1 MMEKAMF
8 TQTELL
14 NICRAQEYINNMKR
28 NGYNVEISELVD
40 KEISNNIDRLST
52 RDREV
57 LFSEIDKIV
66 NEIKDYSF
74 VNPEAYKD
82 YVQDI
87 TSVKNDIQAS
97 YINDMQELVKQH
109 LGDYIGS

>member
-1 MMEKAMF
+1 MMAKDIF

-14 NICRAQEYINNMKR
+14 NICRAQDYINNLKE
-28 NGYNVEISELVD
+28 NGYNADLSELVD

-57 LFSEIDKIV
+57 LFEEINNILL
-66 NEIKDYSF
+66 EIKDYSF
-74 VNPEAYKD
+74 VDAHAYEG

-87 TSVKNDIQAS
+87 SSVDNDIKAS
-97 YINDMQELVKQH
+97 YINDLQELVKDH
-109 LGDYIGS
+109 LRDYIGS

>member
-14 NICRAQEYINNMKR
+14 NICRAQEYINNLKSR
-28 NGYNVEISELVD
+28 GYNVELSELVD

-57 LFSEIDKIV
+57 LFSEIDKIT

-74 VNPEAYKD
+74 VNPEDYKD

>member
-74 VNPEAYKD
+74 VDPEAYKD

-87 TSVKNDIQAS
+87 TSVKNDIQSS

-109 LGDYIGS
+109 LSDYIGS

>member
-40 KEISNNIDRLST
+40 NEISNNIDRLST

-66 NEIKDYSF
+66 NEIKEYSF
-74 VNPEAYKD
+74 VDPEAYKD

-87 TSVKNDIQAS
+87 TSVKNDIQSS
-97 YINDMQELVKQH
+97 YVNDMQELVKQH
-109 LGDYIGS
+109 LSDYIGS

>member
-14 NICRAQEYINNMKR
+14 NICRAQEYINNMKG
-28 NGYNVEISELVD
+28 NGYNVDISELVD

-57 LFSEIDKIV
+57 LFSEIDKII

-74 VNPEAYKD
+74 VNPEDYKD

-87 TSVKNDIQAS
+87 TSVKNDIQSS